1 MKITKE
7 DVETLINQIGSLL
20 NDDEECDEAG

>member
-7 DVETLINQIGSLL
+7 DVETLINQLGNLL
-20 NDDEECDEAG
+20 KEDEECDEAG

>member
-7 DVETLINQIGSLL
+7 DVEILINQIDNLL
-20 NDDEECDEAG
+20 NENEECDEAG